1 MPSTLTEASPLVY
14 PSSIT
19 IPNPGERR
27 TIESIGGGASAS
39 GVGMKGVN
47 NRVAW
52 IRNRLNAALRA
63 PLQGVSSEIDAGM
76 DTAAGSSNVLLRHFH
91 HARTWV
97 MLTAGTFN
105 VSRSGLSVEAGF
117 SLGGPTD
124 TAWNDAA
131 SSEDRVVA
139 IGDSEAIHAPT
150 DVSAW
155 TACTGGIASG
165 AWRAIIH
172 DGTNFVAGNNAGQ
185 FSTSADGET
194 FSSVISG
201 GTNWLAGSNSPRQI
215 ALGKGPALAPRLIAV
230 ASAGTER
237 EYFAISDNNGATW
250 TEVDTGASDT
260 FSWVGIAY
268 RETDHLWV
276 AIGTNVGG
284 TSVYTSADGGAT
296 WAVQTGAL
304 PSVTPTNRLFC
315 FNEHFVTANSTGL
328 LYAFDVTQPWY
339 RGARVDRS
347 TLTPK
352 SLTVGA
358 GRLGWLLSATETD
371 IFFGLSEAGDFSWE
385 LSL

>member
-1 MPSTLTEASPLVY
+1 MPTTLPEASPLVY
-14 PSSIT
+14 PASIT
-19 IPNPGERR
+19 IPDPGEPR
-27 TIESIGGGASAS
+27 TIESIGGGVSAS
-39 GVGMKGVN
+39 DVGLKGVN

-52 IRNRLNAALRA
+52 LRDRLNAALRA
-63 PLQGVSSEIDAGM
+63 PLQGVSSETDAGM
-76 DTAAGSSNVLLRHFH
+76 DTAAGSSNVLLHHFH
-91 HARTWV
+91 AARTWL
-97 MLTAGTFN
+97 MLTGGTFN

-124 TAWNDAA
+124 TAWNAAA
-131 SSEDRVVA
+131 SNANRVVA
-139 IGDSEAIHAPT
+139 IGDSEAIYAPT

-165 AWRAIIH
+165 SWRAIIF

-201 GTNWLAGSNSPRQI
+201 PTNWLAGSNAPRQI
-215 ALGKGPALAPRLIAV
+215 ALGRGPSLDPRLIAV
-230 ASAGTER
+230 ASSGTER

-250 TEVDTGASDT
+250 SEVDTGASDT

-268 RETDHLWV
+268 RESTHTWV
-276 AIGTNVGG
+276 AIGTNMGG

-304 PSVTPTNRLFC
+304 PAVTPTNRLFC

-328 LYAFDVTQPWY
+328 LYAFDPSQPWY
-339 RGARVDRS
+339 RGARADRVG
-347 TLTPK
+347 LTPK

-358 GRLGWLLSATETD
+358 GRLGWLLSATEDD
-371 IFFGLSEAGDFSWE
+371 IFLGLSEAGDFAWE
-385 LSL
+385 LPL